1 MVYVHASQE
10 RIYGTIPLDYMN
22 NYDVIIIGSGPAG
35 FTAAI
40 YTQRFGL
47 STIIVAGRTWGGQL
61 QLTTDV
67 ENFPGLGKIMGP
79 ELMGKMRSHVEGLGV
94 KIIDEAATELLPAHA
109 DSGNHKDSRNQTV
122 HVVTTENQT
131 LEGKAVIVATGADT
145 KWLGV
150 PKEGKRRGR
159 GVSSCA
165 PCDAFF
171 FKGKAVAV
179 VGGGDSAM
187 EETHVIAKVASDVV
201 VIHRR
206 DEFRAQKAMIDKVT
220 VLSNVRVLYNTQVI
234 DVVGDTALTGV
245 LLDTPTISPKQGV
258 ATLDELVAKFGGIKK
273 TNSQWELPRQ
283 GVFVAIGLVPNT
295 QIFQGLDVDGHGYV
309 KRVEEKD
316 ENGAITYFTKTNISG
331 VFTAGDVHDARYKQ
345 AITAAGFGCMA
356 ALDVQKWLSE
366 QA

>member
-1 MVYVHASQE
+1 M
-10 RIYGTIPLDYMN
+10 
-22 NYDVIIIGSGPAG
+22 YDVIIIGSGPAG
-35 FTAAI
+35 LTAAI
-40 YTQRFGL
+40 YAARFGL
-47 STIIVAGRTWGGQL
+47 STVVVAGRTWGGQL

-67 ENFPGLGKIMGP
+67 ENFPGFGKIMGP
-79 ELMGKMRSHVEGLGV
+79 ELMGKMRKHVEGLGV
-94 KIIDEAATELLPAHA
+94 KIIDKAATKLETSAKPF
-109 DSGNHKDSRNQTV
+109 R
-122 HVVTTENQT
+122 VTAEDET

-150 PKEGKRRGR
+150 PNEGKLRGR

-171 FKGKAVAV
+171 FKGKPVAV

-187 EETHVIAKVASDVV
+187 EETHVIANVASDVV
-201 VIHRR
+201 LIHRR
-206 DEFRAQKAMIDKVT
+206 DEFRAQKAMIDKV
-220 VLSNVRVLYNTQVI
+220 LGLPNVRVLYNTQVV

-245 LLDTPTISPKQGV
+245 LLDTAAISPKQGV
-258 ATLDELVAKFGGIKK
+258 ATFDELVAKFGGVKK
-273 TNSQWELPRQ
+273 SGTQWELPRQ

-295 QIFQGLDVDGHGYV
+295 QIFTGLDVDSHGYV
-309 KRVEEKD
+309 RRYEEKD
-316 ENGAITYFTKTNISG
+316 ENGVLKYFTKTNIPG
-331 VFTAGDVHDARYKQ
+331 IFTGGDIHDSRYKQ